1 MNKYLIFE
9 KFKSGFRSRHSTETA
24 LVKVTND
31 LLLAA
36 DTGLY
41 SILILL
47 DLSSA
52 FDTVDHNILIN
63 RLKNSVGI
71 RDVAL
76 DWFVS
81 YLSDWSF
88 S

>member
-1 MNKYLIFE
+1 MKKNVIFE
-9 KFKSGFRSRHSTETA
+9 KFQSGFRSHHSTETA

-47 DLSSA
+47 HLSSA
-52 FDTVDHNILIN
+52 FDTVDHNILFN
-63 RLKNSVGI
+63 HLKNSVGI
-71 RDVAL
+71 RDVGLVCSLFAR
-76 DWFVS
+76 
-81 YLSDWSF
+81 
-88 S
+88 